1 MVNAVKAHVAAIE
14 YALPEKMVTNDD
26 LDAAHPEWSIHKL
39 AARTGV
45 FTRYICAEDET
56 GLDLAATAC
65 EKLFSSGVVSKSDIG
80 GLIVCTQTPDHIMPP
95 NSAILQHRLGLPI
108 SVTALDFTLACSGF
122 IYGLMMTKA
131 MIESGALDNI
141 LLVTTETYSKH
152 IHPDDRATMALFGD
166 GAAVTLVRRGAKG
179 VGEVVLGTDGSGW
192 DRFTV
197 AAGGA
202 RMPKSELTCI
212 PVTDQFG
219 NVRTPENIY
228 MDGRAVLN
236 FVKKRIPSCVD
247 SVMDKSGLT
256 SKDISMFIFHQGS
269 ALSLDLVE
277 KTLEIPKHKT
287 YRNVDRVGNTV
298 SSSIPIAIKYAQN
311 EEVLLPD
318 SRLLL
323 CGFGVGFSWGA
334 CILDL

>member
-1 MVNAVKAHVAAIE
+1 MVNDVKANVASIE
-14 YALPEKMVTNDD
+14 YALPQKMVTNDD
-26 LDAAHPEWSIHKL
+26 LDSEHPEWSIHQL
-39 AARTGV
+39 APRTGV

-56 GLDLAATAC
+56 GLDLAAVAC
-65 EKLFSSGVVSKSDIG
+65 EKLFTSGVVSKSDIG

-95 NSAILQHRLGLPI
+95 NSTILQHQLGLPT

-122 IYGLMMTKA
+122 IYGLMMAKA
-131 MIESGALDNI
+131 MIESGALNNI
-141 LLVTTETYSKH
+141 LLVTSETYSKH
-152 IHPDDRATMALFGD
+152 IHPDDRSTRALFGD
-166 GAAVTLVRRGAKG
+166 GAAVTLVRQGTKG
-179 VGEVVLGTDGSGW
+179 VGEVVLGTDGSGS

-197 AAGGA
+197 SAGGA
-202 RMPKSELTCI
+202 RIPKSELTSI
-212 PVTDQFG
+212 SVTDQFG

-228 MDGRAVLN
+228 MDGRAVFD

-247 SVMDKSGLT
+247 SLLNKSGLT
-256 SKDISMFIFHQGS
+256 YEDISMFIFHQGS

-287 YRNVDRVGNTV
+287 YRNVERIGNTV
-298 SSSIPIAIKYAQN
+298 SSSIPIAIKDAQN
-311 EEVLLPD
+311 EKALLPD
-318 SRLLL
+318 SKLLL